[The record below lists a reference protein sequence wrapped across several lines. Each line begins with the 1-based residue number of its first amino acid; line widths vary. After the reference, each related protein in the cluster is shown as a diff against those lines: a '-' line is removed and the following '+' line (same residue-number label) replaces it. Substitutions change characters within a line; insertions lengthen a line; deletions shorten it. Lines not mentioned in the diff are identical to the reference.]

1 MAVRTQIANLRSAG
15 PLNVTEAREAEYR
28 EPGVGLAVYA
38 AAAFS
43 LVAAM
48 VHLWATPQHAWIWWG
63 YGAFFVAIALSQGL
77 FSVVLLRWPSQ
88 LLAVAGIL
96 GNLTVILLYVFTR
109 TSGVPLGPH
118 AGKVEDAG
126 LLDMTA
132 TVVEMGLVVVL
143 VMLLSGA
150 YRTRMLN
157 ALLLVGAAI
166 WTLRLLG
173 FLS

>member
-1 MAVRTQIANLRSAG
+1 MAVRTQITNLRSAG
-15 PLNVTEAREAEYR
+15 PLNVTKARKAEYR

-48 VHLWATPQHAWIWWG
+48 AHLWATPQHTWIWWG

-109 TSGVPLGPH
+109 TSGVPVGPH

-132 TVVEMGLVVVL
+132 TIVEMGLVVVL
-143 VMLLSGA
+143 VMLLSGT
-150 YRTRMLN
+150 YRTTMLN
-157 ALLLVGAAI
+157 AFLLIGAGI
-166 WTLRLLG
+166 WALRLLG